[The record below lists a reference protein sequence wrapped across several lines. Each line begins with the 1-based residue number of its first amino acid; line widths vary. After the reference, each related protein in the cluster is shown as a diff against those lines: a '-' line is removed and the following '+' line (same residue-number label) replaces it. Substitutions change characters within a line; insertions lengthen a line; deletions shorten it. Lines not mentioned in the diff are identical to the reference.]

1 MIHGKMFP
9 KIYIYNRFD
18 RILRLPWNPLRAEYV
33 IAIKKNAEPKVCY
46 AITNM
51 FITLLQIIIVEKN
64 QTKIQKINVLKKEC
78 IITINCALDRYNN
91 ISSE

>member
-33 IAIKKNAEPKVCY
+33 IAIKYAEPKVCY

-51 FITLLQIIIVEKN
+51 FITLLQIIIVEKKPN
-64 QTKIQKINVLKKEC
+64 KYKK
-78 IITINCALDRYNN
+78 
-91 ISSE
+91 

>member
-1 MIHGKMFP
+1 MIHGKTFP

-33 IAIKKNAEPKVCY
+33 IAIKKKYAEPKVCY

-64 QTKIQKINVLKKEC
+64 PNNYKK
-78 IITINCALDRYNN
+78 
-91 ISSE
+91 